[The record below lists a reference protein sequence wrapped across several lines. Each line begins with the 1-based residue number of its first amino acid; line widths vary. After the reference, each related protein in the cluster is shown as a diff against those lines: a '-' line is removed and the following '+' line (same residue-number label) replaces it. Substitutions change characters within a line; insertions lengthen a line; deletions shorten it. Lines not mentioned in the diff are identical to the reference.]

1 LVLNSPAKW
10 SQLWQHQQG
19 RVFKIQDLGLQ
30 TIQDFKL
37 KDCLHRKLKLADP
50 KVASHGETPLFA
62 NDIEMPTSPKTP
74 PTASAPKSATGS
86 RGRPAASADIQP
98 SVPPVLPAGVLDQLQ
113 DAVFTADIHG
123 IITSCNQ
130 GVVRYGFAPTELAG
144 RTVADLYSVEP
155 QAFLVGEAIA
165 SVLRS
170 GRFET
175 DLRCRPKSS
184 ASKSGDDVEVHL
196 CLTLLRDSNSAPVGI
211 LGFSIERTRDIEVA
225 RTNAIADDQP
235 PIPLAR
241 RQIDGT
247 QFLIASQLMH
257 KFMGMVDRV
266 AGHTE
271 TVLVTGET
279 GTGKELVA
287 RTIHESSYRHDKA
300 LIDINCAALPEH
312 LVESELF
319 GYEKGAFSGAESSK
333 PGLFELADK
342 STIFLD
348 EIGELQPQIQVKLLR
363 VLDGQPYYRLGGNR
377 KIIVDVRVVAATNQD
392 LDLAVNEGRFRKDL
406 FHRLSQ
412 FQLRVPPL
420 RERPEDIAALARHFL
435 TLKATDKTFA
445 RDAVVALQAYPW
457 PGNIREL
464 RNLVAKLAMAT
475 ENRQIAGAEVIAELY
490 GEKLSRDRGAAVGA
504 GRAVPLGDLDNME
517 EQMIIRALE
526 QTGGHRAQAAERL
539 GISRRTLSRKLR
551 EYEIDTRGADA
562 SSKLGVISED
572 QQKFF
577 RAEVNVSVTLK
588 NAQGKEL
595 LVQAI
600 NLSTGGMGLDVVND
614 PAGFAG
620 LVDVS
625 FLLPDSEIVMQAKGR
640 LVWAEAGGR
649 AGLRF
654 VVIEPA
660 LFEQLQHWTNR
671 KMKDEGW
678 ETPS

>member
-1 LVLNSPAKW
+1 MSI
-10 SQLWQHQQG
+10 S
-19 RVFKIQDLGLQ
+19 
-30 TIQDFKL
+30 
-37 KDCLHRKLKLADP
+37 
-50 KVASHGETPLFA
+50 S
-62 NDIEMPTSPKTP
+62 KTP
-74 PTASAPKSATGS
+74 PTERAPKSATGS
-86 RGRPAASADIQP
+86 RACQAAAPAREAGIQFGNHSGIQP
-98 SVPPVLPAGVLDQLQ
+98 GILDQLQ
-113 DAVFTADIHG
+113 DAVFTTDLHG

-130 GVVRYGFAPTELAG
+130 AVNRYGFAAKELLG
-144 RTVADLYSVEP
+144 KNIADFYRIEP
-155 QAFLVGEAIA
+155 QTFVASQAIA
-165 SVLRS
+165 SVLEN
-170 GRFET
+170 GRFEGEF
-175 DLRCRPKSS
+175 RCRT
-184 ASKSGDDVEVHL
+184 KSGQDVDVHL
-196 CLTLLRDSNSAPVGI
+196 CLTLLRDSDTAPAGI
-211 LGFSIERTRDIEVA
+211 LGFSIERTCEISGEINEKQASVESA
-225 RTNAIADDQP
+225 ML
-235 PIPLAR
+235 PLAR
-241 RQIDGT
+241 RDIDGT
-247 QFLIASQLMH
+247 QFLIASQMMH

-287 RTIHESSYRHDKA
+287 RTIHGSSYRHKNA
-300 LIDINCAALPEH
+300 LVDINCAALPEH

-319 GYEKGAFSGAESSK
+319 GYEKGAFSGADSSK

-363 VLDGQPYYRLGGNR
+363 VLDGAPYFRLGGHR
-377 KIIVDVRVVAATNQD
+377 KITVDVRVVAATNQD
-392 LDLAVNEGRFRKDL
+392 LELAVKEGRFRKDL

-435 TLKATDKTFA
+435 SLKAADKVFTG
-445 RDAVVALQAYPW
+445 DAVSALQAHPW

-475 ENRQIAGAEVIAELY
+475 EDRQITGAEVVAELR
-490 GEKLSRDRGAAVGA
+490 GETTRGETTSGEDMAAARASG
-504 GRAVPLGDLDNME
+504 AVPLGNLENME

-526 QTGGHRAQAAERL
+526 QTGGHRAQAAEQL

-551 EYEIDTRGADA
+551 EYDIDTRAGGAA
-562 SSKLGVISED
+562 AKLGIISED

-577 RAEVNVSVTLK
+577 RSKVNVSVTLK

-595 LVQAI
+595 QVQAV
-600 NLSTGGMGLDVVND
+600 NLSTGGMGLDVVSD
-614 PAGFAG
+614 PTGFAG

-625 FLLPDSEIVMQAKGR
+625 FLLPDSEIVIQAKGR
-640 LVWAEAGGR
+640 LVWSDAGGR

-654 VVIEPA
+654 VVVEPA
-660 LFEQLQHWTNR
+660 LFEELQHWTNR

-678 ETPS
+678 EIPS

>member
-1 LVLNSPAKW
+1 
-10 SQLWQHQQG
+10 
-19 RVFKIQDLGLQ
+19 
-30 TIQDFKL
+30 
-37 KDCLHRKLKLADP
+37 
-50 KVASHGETPLFA
+50 
-62 NDIEMPTSPKTP
+62 MPISSTP
-74 PTASAPKSATGS
+74 PTERAPNPVTDSRAYCGS
-86 RGRPAASADIQP
+86 SVAAEAGLRVILQP
-98 SVPPVLPAGVLDQLQ
+98 DVFDQLQ
-113 DAVFTADIHG
+113 DAVFIADLHG
-123 IITSCNQ
+123 IITSCNR
-130 GVVRYGFAPTELAG
+130 GVDRYGYEPVDVVGLSISRLYGIDEQGFLA
-144 RTVADLYSVEP
+144 RHAM
-155 QAFLVGEAIA
+155 AI
-165 SVLRS
+165 VLDK
-170 GRFET
+170 GRFEGEFRGCT
-175 DLRCRPKSS
+175 
-184 ASKSGDDVEVHL
+184 KSGQNVDVHL
-196 CLTLLRDSNSAPVGI
+196 CLTLLRDRNGEPIGI
-211 LGFSIERTRDIEVA
+211 LGFSIDVTDKQVTE
-225 RTNAIADDQP
+225 IASPAQP
-235 PIPLAR
+235 PAETGALAR
-241 RQIDGT
+241 REIDGT
-247 QFLIASQLMH
+247 QFLIASPLMH

-287 RTIHESSYRHDKA
+287 RTIHESSYRHKKA
-300 LIDINCAALPEH
+300 LVDINCAALPEH

-319 GYEKGAFSGAESSK
+319 GYEKGAFSGADSSK

-363 VLDGQPYYRLGGNR
+363 VLDGSPYYRLGGNR
-377 KIIVDVRVVAATNQD
+377 KILTDVRVVAATNQD
-392 LDLAVNEGRFRKDL
+392 LELAVKEGRFRKDL

-435 TLKATDKTFA
+435 SLKAADKAFTA
-445 RDAVVALQAYPW
+445 DALVVLQEHSW

-475 ENRQIAGAEVIAELY
+475 DGSQIAGAEVMAALH
-490 GEKLSRDRGAAVGA
+490 GDADGAPPAVNRSA
-504 GRAVPLGDLDNME
+504 GAVPLGNLENME

-551 EYEIDTRGADA
+551 EYEIETRGAA
-562 SSKLGVISED
+562 SGSAKLGVISED

-577 RAEVNVSVTLK
+577 RAKVNLSVTLK
-588 NAQGKEL
+588 NSQGKEL
-595 LVQAI
+595 QVHAV
-600 NLSTGGMGLDVVND
+600 NLSTGGMGLDAVGDSN
-614 PAGFAG
+614 GFAG
-620 LVDVS
+620 LLEVS
-625 FLLPDSEIVMQAKGR
+625 FLLPESETVVQAKGR

-660 LFEQLQHWTNR
+660 IFVQLQHWTNR

-678 ETPS
+678 EIPS

>member
-1 LVLNSPAKW
+1 MLSP
-10 SQLWQHQQG
+10 G
-19 RVFKIQDLGLQ
+19 
-30 TIQDFKL
+30 
-37 KDCLHRKLKLADP
+37 
-50 KVASHGETPLFA
+50 TP
-62 NDIEMPTSPKTP
+62 
-74 PTASAPKSATGS
+74 G
-86 RGRPAASADIQP
+86 IQP
-98 SVPPVLPAGVLDQLQ
+98 GILDQLQ
-113 DAVFTADIHG
+113 DAVFTTDLQG
-123 IITSCNQ
+123 MITSCNR
-130 GVVRYGFAPTELAG
+130 GVDRYGFRPKELLG
-144 RTVADLYSVEP
+144 KNIADFYGVEQ
-155 QAFLVGEAIA
+155 QAFLASGAMA
-165 SVLRS
+165 SVRAQ
-170 GRFET
+170 GRFESEF
-175 DLRCRPKSS
+175 RCC
-184 ASKSGDDVEVHL
+184 AKSGQDVDVHL
-196 CLTLLRDSNSAPVGI
+196 CLTLLRDANAAPAGI
-211 LGFSIERTRDIEVA
+211 LAFSIERTGE
-225 RTNAIADDQP
+225 RTGEIREKQAAVGSAAIP
-235 PIPLAR
+235 PAR
-241 RQIDGT
+241 RDIDGT
-247 QFLIASQLMH
+247 QFLIASPMMH

-287 RTIHESSYRHDKA
+287 RTIHGSSYRHKSA
-300 LIDINCAALPEH
+300 LVDINCAALPEH

-319 GYEKGAFSGAESSK
+319 GYEKGAFSGADSSK

-363 VLDGQPYYRLGGNR
+363 VLDGAPYFRLGGHR
-377 KIIVDVRVVAATNQD
+377 KITVDVRVVAATNQD
-392 LDLAVNEGRFRKDL
+392 LELAVKEGRFRKDL

-435 TLKATDKTFA
+435 SLKAADKVFTGGA
-445 RDAVVALQAYPW
+445 LLALQVHPW

-475 ENRQIAGAEVIAELY
+475 EDRQITGAEVVAELR
-490 GEKLSRDRGAAVGA
+490 GETTRGETTSGEGMAANHGS
-504 GRAVPLGDLDNME
+504 GAVPLGNLENME

-526 QTGGHRAQAAERL
+526 QTGGHRAQAAEQL

-551 EYEIDTRGADA
+551 EYEIDTRAGAA
-562 SSKLGVISED
+562 AAKLGIISED

-577 RAEVNVSVTLK
+577 RSKVNISVTLK
-588 NAQGKEL
+588 NAHGKEL
-595 LVQAI
+595 QVQAV
-600 NLSTGGMGLDVVND
+600 NLSTGGMGLDVVSD
-614 PAGFAG
+614 PTGFAG

-625 FLLPDSEIVMQAKGR
+625 FLLPESEIEIQAKGR
-640 LVWAEAGGR
+640 LVWTEAGGR

-678 ETPS
+678 EIPS